1 MKQKLALHVALI
13 LTTNTS
19 QSFTVQVRH
28 SPMRSAADVTAATA
42 ATTTDVDVGV
52 SSRRK
57 RMVLYSSSSNDDDGG
72 GDNNSRMSYYN
83 HDGMDEY
90 GDVLTQEEEI
100 QLLERIAEYKRIRE
114 VQANLPQ
121 SARMSYPQVSLV
133 KRTGYGSLTDLQ
145 QAMDGGLEARDKL
158 VMSHMRLVRSIVS
171 TVARSRKLNSLTM
184 EDLVNEGMIGLNR
197 AIEKYDSSRKNG
209 GRFSTYATYWIR
221 AALLRVIAE
230 KDDFVRAPE
239 HVTYAINKIRD
250 ASRSLGIDMNDFLS
264 NKAWKEAK
272 EARKLAEMSGLTNDQ
287 FEYAAMVADRRI
299 GGGFVEM
306 KTYYEP
312 GFYGAAKVDNDIG
325 DNVREESSIDMNSF
339 RDVFSPFLK
348 PKELE
353 ILQLRFGIEEDF
365 STTQPKSYRDYEAEA
380 EKDLFGE
387 TVALTNA
394 VRKGKNG
401 EAMSF
406 QEVGKRVGV
415 SAEYCRRLC
424 GQALKKLRQAAD
436 DGHLDPAFFGAY

>member
-1 MKQKLALHVALI
+1 MKQRLALHVALI

-28 SPMRSAADVTAATA
+28 SPVRSAADVTASA
-42 ATTTDVDVGV
+42 ATNVNGNVGGV
-52 SSRRK
+52 SKRR
-57 RMVLYSSSSNDDDGG
+57 MMLHSSSSSNDRGG
-72 GDNNSRMSYYN
+72 NNNSRLIGY

-90 GDVLTQEEEI
+90 GDVLTREEEV
-100 QLLERIAEYKRIRE
+100 QLLERIVEYKRIRE

-133 KRTGYGSLTDLQ
+133 KRTGYESLADLQ
-145 QAMDGGLEARDKL
+145 QAMDGGLEAREKL
-158 VMSHMRLVRSIVS
+158 VMSHMRLVRSIVN
-171 TVARSRKLNSLTM
+171 TVARSRKLNSLTR
-184 EDLVNEGMIGLNR
+184 EDLVNEGVIGLNR

-250 ASRSLGIDMNDFLS
+250 ASRSLGVDMDDFLS
-264 NKAWKEAK
+264 NKAWKEAN
-272 EARKLAEMSGLTNDQ
+272 EARKLAEMSGLTNEQ

-312 GFYGAAKVDNDIG
+312 GFYGATKVDNGMG
-325 DNVREESSIDMNSF
+325 DDVRDESSIDMNSF
-339 RDVFSPFLK
+339 REVFSPFLK

-387 TVALTNA
+387 TVASTNA

-424 GQALKKLRQAAD
+424 GQALKKLRQAAA

>member
-28 SPMRSAADVTAATA
+28 SPMHSAADVTAATA

>member
-1 MKQKLALHVALI
+1 MKQRLALHVALI

-28 SPMRSAADVTAATA
+28 SPVRSAADVTAAA
-42 ATTTDVDVGV
+42 SVNGSVGGV
-52 SSRRK
+52 SKRK
-57 RMVLYSSSSNDDDGG
+57 MMLYSSSNNDDGG
-72 GDNNSRMSYYN
+72 NKNSKLSGYHN
-83 HDGMDEY
+83 GMDEY
-90 GDVLTQEEEI
+90 GDVLTREEEVH
-100 QLLERIAEYKRIRE
+100 LLERIAEYKRIRE

-133 KRTGYGSLTDLQ
+133 KRAGYESLTDLQ
-145 QAMDGGLEARDKL
+145 QAMDGGFEAREKL
-158 VMSHMRLVRSIVS
+158 VMSHMRLVRSIVN
-171 TVARSRKLNSLTM
+171 TVARSRKLNSLTR
-184 EDLVNEGMIGLNR
+184 EDLVNEGVIGLNR

-250 ASRSLGIDMNDFLS
+250 ASRSLGIEMDDFLS
-264 NKAWKEAK
+264 NKAWKEAN
-272 EARKLAEMSGLTNDQ
+272 EARKLAEMSGLTNEQ

-306 KTYYEP
+306 KNYYEP
-312 GFYGAAKVDNDIG
+312 GFYGATKVDNGMG
-325 DNVREESSIDMNSF
+325 DDVRDESSIDMNRF
-339 RDVFSPFLK
+339 REVFSPFLK

-387 TVALTNA
+387 TVASTNA

-424 GQALKKLRQAAD
+424 GQALKKLRQAAA